1 MNQTFR
7 LVFNRALGT
16 WQVAAE
22 IARGRRKGCGRRT
35 RSMGAPGRFRGVLT
49 GALAVVLLFPTSAHA
64 LWDWLWTGEDS
75 ADWFAAGNWW
85 DDDGESTGALPG
97 GGDSVLIAREGVHG
111 GNPWPVIDGEEATV
125 DWLSVGA
132 DPETAELTIR
142 NGGVLDARNV
152 GIGSDLTDSDAG
164 VRGRVTVTGEG
175 SELVVDDPDG
185 GLSVGYY
192 SNSTAE
198 LFIEDG
204 GVVQASQSDVGVPN
218 LVGGDGGASGYV
230 EVIGEGSRFT
240 NIGDLDLGG
249 SSQFGSSL
257 GVTGNVRVID
267 GGKLDVTGELGL
279 GSEPGSVGLL
289 EIGSSG
295 EDAPGQVYV
304 QDGIVAREGESLIH
318 FQHGDEDYYF
328 TEDGT
333 IDGQAPAL
341 EGALEL
347 NHYGTGQTLLTGH
360 THELTGVVDVHRGTL
375 GVEEG
380 SMDLQSEPL
389 RVLDEGTFFVG
400 AGGQLDAE
408 EVEVGE
414 DPGEPGR
421 LQVAEGGHLD
431 VSDGLLL
438 GGEGEGELELAGGS
452 EGELES
458 AVAGR
463 DSGGS
468 GRVEIDDS
476 SLAVARGF
484 TLGRAGTGELVLTD
498 GGQLDT
504 ATATL
509 GEEAGAEGEVHL
521 EAGLW
526 ISRGEL
532 TVGDAGAGT
541 VTVEE
546 GLVETDDVANFG
558 ASDSG
563 EGTLEV
569 LGEDAE
575 FLGRVGIGK
584 KGHGVLEVRDGGRV
598 GGNQLY
604 LAQREGGSAEGRITG
619 EGTRIDRG
627 DADLNT
633 VAVGSRGTA
642 RLEVSDGA
650 ELAATRLFLGRYPGA
665 EGHLVLGDGERA
677 GILKVDET
685 FEVGD
690 GHGILEFDHAQA
702 PYHFTDTGEDDG
714 TEVAL
719 SREVEL
725 RHTGEGTTVFSGDY
739 ALGADSIIEDGTLQV
754 GAGDESGSIEGR
766 VENDAVLA
774 FNRADEYTVE
784 ADVSGG
790 GDLVQRGEGTLILDS
805 EQDYTGETRV
815 ESGTLV
821 ADADLSAASA
831 RVLDGGTLAG
841 RGTLG
846 DTTVEDGGRL
856 DPGNSVGS
864 LTVDGDL
871 LLSPDSRLDFAL
883 GAPGEDEPD
892 AGTSDRIEVTGDLT
906 LDGVLDLRQSE
917 DGDDG
922 DAGFGYYRLMTW
934 DGSLTD
940 NELEIGES
948 PELDE
953 GALFLLNPEGGYLDM
968 HVVVAGDDTLQHWQG
983 GDGTWSDASEQW
995 MNDGGEVAV
1004 AWAGNHGV
1012 FRDEGD
1018 YQGGTVEVEGTQSFR
1033 GLQFVDE
1040 DYRLEGSGAIAPDA
1054 DEDGELRVL
1063 ADRAEIAVDI
1073 TGDGELYKTEGGTA
1087 VLTGEATHT
1096 GGTRVESGVLQVG
1109 DGGTEGRLAGDVELL
1124 QPGTLRMDRSDNASL
1139 DGDVTG
1145 DGDLVHAG
1153 DGTVVLT
1160 GDVAPGETL
1169 IEGAT
1174 LQVGDGGEAGML
1186 DGEVHNDGTLA
1197 FDRADTVVFGGALEG
1212 EGDLVQ
1218 RGEGTLAVDGAQALE
1233 GETRVE
1239 SGVLRVDGDLGRS
1252 ATTVTDNATL
1262 AGDGTVG
1269 ATRVE
1274 DGGVMD
1280 LSTGAG
1286 ALRIDGDLALDP
1298 GATLDVALGEP
1309 GEENPADG
1317 VSGRVEVAGDLTLD
1331 GTLDLR
1337 ASEAPDAGDPGLG
1350 YYRLMTWEGDLDD
1363 RGLAVGDLPE
1373 LEEDVLHEL
1382 QYGDDRLDLFIGL
1395 EGDDSLQ
1402 HWQGGD
1408 GVWSADGADW
1418 VNEDGE
1424 IAVAWGGQHAVFK
1437 DADPYRGGTVEV
1449 EGTQAFEG
1457 MQFVDS
1463 GYRLRGDGELETS
1476 DEGEIRVLASHAE
1489 IRTDITGSGALTK
1502 TEEGTL
1508 LFSGDADHA
1517 GGTDVEAGELLLDGG
1532 SIEHAGAET
1541 RVGIEGGTARLGVE
1555 DGATVRDG
1563 GATLGEFENAAGHA
1577 RVQGAGSRWES
1588 AGGLRV
1594 GAAGEGELEL
1604 RSGGELASEFAYIG
1618 AAGTGS
1624 GRMHASGDGTRVDI
1638 ADDLIVGDGG
1648 QGRVEVE
1655 RGARLGAGALDI
1667 GYADSAEGSAK
1678 VAGAGTELEV
1688 DGRLTAGTFGEGE
1701 LAIADGADVR
1711 AGSGSVARFA
1721 DAGGQAAVT
1730 GKGSQ
1735 WAMDGMLEVA
1745 AGRDSTGTVQVAEGG
1760 RISAGAGVALGA
1772 GADSDATLE
1781 IGGADAAGV
1790 VEAERI
1796 EGMGDGATL
1805 SLTHGQEDYH
1815 LTSDGTAGGDPVTL
1829 SGDLDVVHAG
1839 TGMTVIEGEHDLSGD
1854 ADVHGGNLRVNG
1866 SMADSAVTVHAG
1878 GVISG
1883 TGTVGDLNVASG
1895 GQVRP
1900 GNSVGALAVAG
1911 DMTLESDSVHV
1922 VEVSEDGSEADHTG
1936 VGGEL
1941 TIEDGVRLHVTEENG
1956 GDGRL
1961 FEGDEITHTVLAA
1974 EGGVDGS
1981 FDEVSDDFVF
1991 LDTSVAYSDTGV
2003 QLTLSRVAVFE
2014 SVAETANQRAVAG
2027 ALDELAGD
2035 ERVSALVDSLL
2046 VRDTHGARAGLDS
2059 LSGADHTH
2067 AQQVGMRSDQRF
2079 RGLLRGRMGGTV
2091 APAAGEVASL
2101 SDLAGTQWA
2110 STGRPSGASATSTPE
2125 SDRHWWVRAQ
2135 GGQGEIDDTSGAA
2148 GSDYSF
2154 GGIALGADT
2163 SLGEHGFMGFGL
2175 GFSRT
2180 TADSGAADIDVDSWQ
2195 VAVYGGW
2202 ERNGYYVRGDVGASY
2217 HDAETDR
2224 DVALTGDTAEASYS
2238 ATGVGA
2244 GVEFGR
2250 GFDVGE
2256 RTRVAPFAGLDYQQQ
2271 SRGSFTESGAGQ
2283 ANLQVDS
2290 EREHSLRT
2298 RLGVNLD
2305 QHFETAGGAELVPNV
2320 EVAWLQEH
2328 GDRASEMRTAFDGA
2342 PEQRF
2347 TIEGPELSRD
2357 RIHVNAGLSARF
2369 GEGSRVD
2376 VGYHGEFASSDDVH
2390 AAGITFRQSW

>member
-1 MNQTFR
+1 MFGDNHPTIEYLEVGASNPDTPTLTIEDGASLTVIAEGEGDPYGMVR
-7 LVFNRALGT
+7 LA
-16 WQVAAE
+16 AAE
-22 IARGRRKGCGRRT
+22 GGYGEVRIRGEGSTLTSDLLFVGSDGTGRLYVEDGATLVTADHGLDNESVTLGSSGSGQAVVSGEDSVWEIAGDVWVGGDP
-35 RSMGAPGRFRGVLT
+35 RSADGPKQGLVRVTDGGHVDVQWDLILAHDEDGTGVLEIGAAGGDPGT
-49 GALAVVLLFPTSAHA
+49 VGVSSEVHDFAVRGGPGHSLVDFSHAADEYYFTDDGTADGVPTLLREDLRVRHIGSGTTTLVGSHDYTGWTRVDDGALAM
-64 LWDWLWTGEDS
+64 
-75 ADWFAAGNWW
+75 
-85 DDDGESTGALPG
+85 
-97 GGDSVLIAREGVHG
+97 
-111 GNPWPVIDGEEATV
+111 
-125 DWLSVGA
+125 
-132 DPETAELTIR
+132 
-142 NGGVLDARNV
+142 
-152 GIGSDLTDSDAG
+152 
-164 VRGRVTVTGEG
+164 
-175 SELVVDDPDG
+175 
-185 GLSVGYY
+185 
-192 SNSTAE
+192 
-198 LFIEDG
+198 
-204 GVVQASQSDVGVPN
+204 
-218 LVGGDGGASGYV
+218 
-230 EVIGEGSRFT
+230 
-240 NIGDLDLGG
+240 
-249 SSQFGSSL
+249 
-257 GVTGNVRVID
+257 
-267 GGKLDVTGELGL
+267 
-279 GSEPGSVGLL
+279 
-289 EIGSSG
+289 
-295 EDAPGQVYV
+295 
-304 QDGIVAREGESLIH
+304 
-318 FQHGDEDYYF
+318 
-328 TEDGT
+328 EDGT
-333 IDGQAPAL
+333 FEIGNVDVRSDSTFRVGPD
-341 EGALEL
+341 
-347 NHYGTGQTLLTGH
+347 
-360 THELTGVVDVHRGTL
+360 GVVNADEGRLHHEDTRMLVDGTDARW
-375 GVEEG
+375 
-380 SMDLQSEPL
+380 SSDSL
-389 RVLDEGTFFVG
+389 RV
-400 AGGQLDAE
+400 DA
-408 EVEVGE
+408 
-414 DPGEPGR
+414 
-421 LQVAEGGHLD
+421 
-431 VSDGLLL
+431 
-438 GGEGEGELELAGGS
+438 
-452 EGELES
+452 
-458 AVAGR
+458 
-463 DSGGS
+463 
-468 GRVEIDDS
+468 
-476 SLAVARGF
+476 
-484 TLGRAGTGELVLTD
+484 
-498 GGQLDT
+498 
-504 ATATL
+504 
-509 GEEAGAEGEVHL
+509 GEVV
-521 EAGLW
+521 AQN
-526 ISRGEL
+526 R
-532 TVGDAGAGT
+532 
-541 VTVEE
+541 
-546 GLVETDDVANFG
+546 GLVDVYELF
-558 ASDSG
+558 
-563 EGTLEV
+563 
-569 LGEDAE
+569 LGEDAHDA
-575 FLGRVGIGK
+575 RVGVEG
-584 KGHGVLEVRDGGRV
+584 GGSLEVDHRLIIGHEGSGTLEIVDQGSVRVEDEMTVGRDGEGSLLVDYSILEVAGDSPLRLGESDTGSMVVRNGDPDRALLRARYMHMGIESDGAGELRV
-598 GGNQLY
+598 SGADTLVDITSGLDVGVEGEGVVVVEDGARLQGNVRLGTESGGQGTLEAY
-604 LAQREGGSAEGRITG
+604 S
-619 EGTRIDRG
+619 EGTRLEGGYHFAVGESGDGVALLADGAVAGMDLVALGRQDSSTGHLRLGEG
-627 DADLNT
+627 DAAGIVD
-633 VAVGSRGTA
+633 A
-642 RLEVSDGA
+642 R
-650 ELAATRLFLGRYPGA
+650 
-665 EGHLVLGDGERA
+665 EGIEYGDGDN
-677 GILKVDET
+677 L
-685 FEVGD
+685 
-690 GHGILEFDHAQA
+690 LEFHHDEDD
-702 PYHFTDTGEDDG
+702 YHFTRDG
-714 TEVAL
+714 TVEGSAVAL
-719 SREVEL
+719 NARNDDSSTLDVRQ
-725 RHTGEGTTVFSGDY
+725 RGEGTTILTGDY
-739 ALGADSIIEDGTLQV
+739 DFEGGVEILEGTLQL
-754 GAGDESGSIEGR
+754 GAGEDTGSLTAP
-766 VENDAVLA
+766 VENDGVLA

-934 DGSLTD
+934 EGALTD

-968 HVVVAGDDTLQHWQG
+968 HVAVAGDDTLQHWQG

-1004 AWAGNHGV
+1004 PWAGNHGV

-1018 YQGGTVEVEGTQSFR
+1018 YRGGTVEVEGTQSFK

-1040 DYRLEGSGAIAPDA
+1040 DYRLEGPGAIAPDA

-1109 DGGTEGRLAGDVELL
+1109 DGGTEGRLTGDVELL
-1124 QPGTLRMDRSDNASL
+1124 EPGTLRMDRSDAVTL

-1153 DGTVVLT
+1153 DGTLVLT

-1174 LQVGDGGEAGML
+1174 LQVGDGGEAGTL
-1186 DGEVHNDGTLA
+1186 DGDVHNDGTLV

-1239 SGVLRVDGDLGRS
+1239 SGVLRVDGDLGGS

-1262 AGDGTVG
+1262 TGDGTVG

-1280 LSTGAG
+1280 LSAGAG

-1298 GATLDVALGEP
+1298 DATLDVALGEP

-1350 YYRLMTWEGDLDD
+1350 YYRLMTWEGDLND
-1363 RGLAVGDLPE
+1363 RDLAVGDLPE

-1408 GVWSADGADW
+1408 GTWTQDGSDW
-1418 VNEDGE
+1418 LNDGGE

-1476 DEGEIRVLASHAE
+1476 DEGEIRVLASHAD
-1489 IRTDITGSGALTK
+1489 IRADITGSGALTK

-1532 SIEHAGAET
+1532 SIDHAGAET
-1541 RVGIEGGTARLGVE
+1541 RVGIDGGTARLGVE

-1563 GATLGEFENAAGHA
+1563 GATLGEYENAAGHA
-1577 RVQGAGSRWES
+1577 RVQGAGSRWEND
-1588 AGGLRV
+1588 GGLRV

-1604 RSGGELASEFAYIG
+1604 RSGGELVSDFAYIG

-1624 GRMHASGDGTRVDI
+1624 GRMHASGDGTHVDI

-1667 GYADSAEGSAK
+1667 GYADSAEGSTT
-1678 VAGAGTELEV
+1678 VAGNAARLEV

-1701 LAIADGADVR
+1701 LVIADGAEVQS
-1711 AGSGSVARFA
+1711 GSGSVARFA
-1721 DAGGQAAVT
+1721 EAGGQAAVT
-1730 GKGSQ
+1730 GEGSQ

-1760 RISAGAGVALGA
+1760 RISAGAAVALGA

-1839 TGMTVIEGEHDLSGD
+1839 SGMTVIEGEHDLSGD
-1854 ADVHGGNLRVNG
+1854 ADVAGGNLRVNG

-1878 GVISG
+1878 AVISG

-1900 GNSVGALAVAG
+1900 GNSVGTLAVAG

-1961 FEGDEITHTVLAA
+1961 FEGDEITHTVLTA
-1974 EGGVDGS
+1974 EDGVDGS
-1981 FDEVSDDFVF
+1981 FDEVSDDFAF

-2014 SVAETANQRAVAG
+2014 SAAETANQRAVAG

-2110 STGRPSGASATSTPE
+2110 SAGRPSGASATSTPE
-2125 SDRHWWVRAQ
+2125 SDRRWWVRAQ

-2163 SLGEHGFMGFGL
+2163 SLGEDGFMGVGL
-2175 GFSRT
+2175 GFSRA

-2202 ERNGYYVRGDVGASY
+2202 ERNGYYVRGDIGASY

-2256 RTRVAPFAGLDYQQQ
+2256 RTRVSPFAGLDYQQQ
-2271 SRGSFTESGAGQ
+2271 SRESFTESGAGQ